1 MENRVVFVK
10 CFGLLLCVTI
20 TLILNI
26 GFAVAQVE
34 RNFVNAVLEDIKIP
48 HYSKVPED
56 SWNKESGHALI
67 PKETF
72 KDKGVWL
79 FPRCL
84 GLAISQLFLEPAN
97 GLWVNSPWGRR
108 PNGPLTQGH
117 ECERYNCFSKM
128 QLVGQK
134 CRDKTTL
141 ASKMRLIRHCF
152 GFQSRRFS
160 LN

>member
-1 MENRVVFVK
+1 MCSPAMENRVVFVN

-72 KDKGVWL
+72 KDKGV
-79 FPRCL
+79 
-84 GLAISQLFLEPAN
+84 
-97 GLWVNSPWGRR
+97 
-108 PNGPLTQGH
+108 
-117 ECERYNCFSKM
+117 
-128 QLVGQK
+128 
-134 CRDKTTL
+134 
-141 ASKMRLIRHCF
+141 
-152 GFQSRRFS
+152 
-160 LN
+160 